1 MTNLENL
8 KINLTQEERDIL
20 RGKQG
25 PTMQKVLVT
34 VVLYGEALGAER
46 LVDIEGDGHFVISW
60 ATPGI
65 APPLEMLDELVA
77 AGLKTKYPFTLDPKA
92 PLDFE
97 NLRLRP
103 EQEQALKQMYR
114 DQARY
119 DERML
124 QLGLRD
130 TDAYTCNPYLPEV
143 GNIPKRGT
151 ILAWSES
158 ACAVFANSILGAR
171 TNRNGAIMD
180 LLSNIVGKTPLAGL
194 LTDEGRRAT
203 WLVEVRT
210 TKLPH
215 PQLLGAAIGR
225 KVLEDVP
232 FIVGLDR
239 FLGSGLS
246 EETLRQ
252 AQGRLLRQPFDGVC
266 PERSRGAQD
275 KAQGRLLDYLQ
286 EMGAACATYGAVG
299 LYHVENIT
307 PEAVDQGTD
316 LLVPDHATYV
326 IDDQE
331 LQDLMASY
339 PVMWADKEA
348 KPEKCYIGCP
358 HLSLR
363 QLYWWTDKIH
373 SALQAGRQSQ
383 LAVET
388 TICAAPQVLQKL
400 KADVKAYERLE
411 RAGVKLSVTCAETLF
426 EGGVS
431 AGEAIV
437 TNSNKLRAYTTARF
451 FPDEELVEI
460 LVSGEIKGAVGK
472 FEE

>member
-1 MTNLENL
+1 MTDVDNL
-8 KINLTQEERDIL
+8 KIKLAQEERDIL

-25 PTMQKVLVT
+25 PTMQKVMKT

-46 LVDIEGDGHFVISW
+46 LVDIEGEGHFVIPW
-60 ATPGI
+60 ASPGI

-77 AGLKTKYPFTLDPKA
+77 AGLKTKHPFTLDPNA

-97 NLRLRP
+97 SLGLRP
-103 EQEQALKQMYR
+103 EQEQALEHMYR

-158 ACAVFANSILGAR
+158 ACAVFANSVLGAR

-210 TKLPH
+210 AKLPH

-232 FIVGLDR
+232 FIVGLDC

-246 EETLRQ
+246 EET
-252 AQGRLLRQPFDGVC
+252 
-266 PERSRGAQD
+266 
-275 KAQGRLLDYLQ
+275 LDYLQ
-286 EMGAACATYGAVG
+286 EMGAACATHGAVG

-307 PEAVDQGTD
+307 PEAVDQGTG
-316 LLVPDHATYV
+316 LLAPDHATYV

-339 PVMWADKEA
+339 LVMWANKEA

-373 SALQAGRQSQ
+373 DALQARRQSQ
-383 LAVET
+383 LAIET
-388 TICAAPQVLQKL
+388 VIFAAPQVLQKF
-400 KADVKAYERLE
+400 KADAKAHERLK

-431 AGEAIV
+431 AGEAVI
-437 TNSNKLRAYTTARF
+437 TNSNKLRAYSTARF
-451 FPDEELVEI
+451 FPDKELVEI
-460 LVSGEIKGAVGK
+460 LVSGEIRGK
-472 FEE
+472 LK